1 MATVKNLLYLDEYKM
16 YSVSSQLFG
25 GLTEYLTSVEE
36 RSEAQNDQQSGPF
49 WSGRMMADILRSRT
63 STEER
68 KFLHDY
74 SYTLFENE
82 LREQGKVLD
91 ATSTNFDH
99 VADQLPETSFVAIRA
114 KTVFNDMQ
122 AMQDIL
128 SRFNIIGGALAYM
141 GAFAS
146 GTLESENDTE
156 LSKRQTQIREATINK
171 ILSDSAKAQG
181 LYMDPKYLDN
191 LGLLLNYAFEDNF
204 EIQQEIG
211 PYSVSAI
218 LRREYF
224 REPPDLT
231 VKKYSRFSAK
241 ELVLFGTVTQG
252 LHSESP
258 EILEKSAEDPEPPQ
272 DHANEDD
279 QDLPFKEALMGMVRQ
294 LHELETTVAGKKHN
308 EIILDP
314 IALYREL

>member
-1 MATVKNLLYLDEYKM
+1 MTVKNLLYLDEYKM

-25 GLTEYLTSVEE
+25 GLIDYLTSVEE
-36 RSEAQNDQQSGPF
+36 KSETQNDKQSGPI
-49 WSGRMMADILRSRT
+49 WSGRVMADILRSRT

-82 LREQGKVLD
+82 LRERGKVLD
-91 ATSTNFDH
+91 ASSTNSDGI
-99 VADQLPETSFVAIRA
+99 ADQLFETSFVAIRA

-122 AMQDIL
+122 AIQDIL
-128 SRFNIIGGALAYM
+128 SQFNKIGGALAYL

-146 GTLESENDTE
+146 GILETENDTE
-156 LSKRQTQIREATINK
+156 LSKRQNLIREATINK
-171 ILSDSAKAQG
+171 ILSDSAKAEG
-181 LYMDPKYLDN
+181 LSMDPKYLDN
-191 LGLLLNYAFEDNF
+191 LVVLLDYAFGGHF

-252 LHSESP
+252 LHGESP
-258 EILEKSAEDPEPPQ
+258 EIIEKSAEEPAPPQ
-272 DHANEDD
+272 DHANDD
-279 QDLPFKEALMGMVRQ
+279 AQDIPFREALKGMVRQ

-308 EIILDP
+308 EIIVDP
-314 IALYREL
+314 IALYWEL